1 MTVANNK
8 PMTLEEYLDYDD
20 GTDTHYELVDGIL
33 TEMGAES
40 TLNID
45 IAIFLIVMFARLI
58 PTRCI
63 HRGTEIEVEGDK
75 ANTRYPDL
83 MVLTEDCVA
92 ALAGKKRA
100 LITLDM
106 PVPALVIEVVSS
118 SATDPRSRDRD
129 YVDKRREYAQ
139 RGIPEYWIV
148 DPMASVIWVL
158 KLVGQEYQEQRFT
171 RDDQLISPGFPTLEL
186 SASQVLRA
194 EL

>member
-1 MTVANNK
+1 MAVANNQ

-20 GTDTHYELVDGIL
+20 GTDARYELVDGIL

-45 IAIFLIVMFARLI
+45 IAIFLIVMFARLM
-58 PTRCI
+58 PTSYI
-63 HRGTEIEVEGDK
+63 HRGTEIEVGGGK

-83 MVLTEDCVA
+83 MVLTEDSAA
-92 ALAGKKRA
+92 ALSGKKRA

-106 PVPALVIEVVSS
+106 PVPALVVEVVSS
-118 SATDPRSRDRD
+118 SATDPRSRERD

-148 DPMASVIWVL
+148 DPMASVVWVL
-158 KLVGQEYQEQRFT
+158 KLVGQAYQEQQFT
-171 RDDQLISPGFPTLEL
+171 RDEHLISPRFPTLEL
-186 SASQVLRA
+186 RASQVLRA